1 MAALPS
7 SPTANDDDDPWLTSA
22 SSSAS
27 YSDGSGDS
35 DGSSSSCES
44 QDADNDDWDEKER
57 ALDLLAHPEL
67 TLTIQIDDQTRR
79 EEAGPLPTFSL
90 RCGSGPNT
98 FRWLA
103 MVATQRYAP
112 LCKLHGRPRT
122 REAFHTEPGRF
133 TAIDVKKSMS
143 KTRHG
148 GTCGADA
155 GAGGPFWTAR
165 CRVRCETLS

>member
-7 SPTANDDDDPWLTSA
+7 SPTGTDPDDDPWLTSA

-27 YSDGSGDS
+27 DS
-35 DGSSSSCES
+35 AGSSSSSSES
-44 QDADNDDWDEKER
+44 EDDDRDDEER
-57 ALDLLAHPEL
+57 ALELLAHPEL
-67 TLTIQIDDQTRR
+67 TITIQIDDQTRS

-90 RCGSGPNT
+90 RCGSGRNT

-103 MVATQRYAP
+103 MVATQRYAQ

-133 TAIDVKKSMS
+133 TAINVKKTMS
-143 KTRHG
+143 KTSNSGSSFRSV
-148 GTCGADA
+148 CPDVCC
-155 GAGGPFWTAR
+155 F
-165 CRVRCETLS
+165 L